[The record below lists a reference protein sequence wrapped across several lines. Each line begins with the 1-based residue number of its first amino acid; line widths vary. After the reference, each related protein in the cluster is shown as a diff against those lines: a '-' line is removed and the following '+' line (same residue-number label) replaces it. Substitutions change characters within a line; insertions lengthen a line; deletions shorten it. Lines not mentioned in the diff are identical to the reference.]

1 MSQACI
7 GGTTIERDVIKIEFP
22 EIIPT
27 PKDDPSYAFIAK
39 YVVGTRSFGSV
50 WVRLI
55 GEIGTNKRTIV
66 SGLEVDESGVYIA
79 GSFSSGALTN
89 LSYQS
94 CEFGERLP
102 ECEEGGIYYRKV
114 TGQCWLQEAYI
125 QAPNQ
130 VCANINTTVLARHIV
145 RTRDFKKYTD
155 AIRQGMFLASYNHK
169 GVLRWHREA
178 VGGNITVSAM
188 ALSTDKDIVLEKQT
202 ILNKG
207 AHERQSSVQQRNT
220 RVARRGR
227 FVYVAGN
234 VMQYFT
240 EWISQERDINDQPV
254 GRLIK
259 ELEYTN
265 FGQMKYPLSC
275 SQNKTLEY
283 RGQREFKK
291 FATGGKLVNVSATL
305 SIVGDYEA
313 GPVNTSCSGRI
324 TPLGSGSD
332 IYLVQFSADDG
343 EPQWLKRYG
352 QRDSWDYVTDI
363 DLNRRYSTV
372 YLTGSFVALTSGLQD
387 IFSMEAAGRADL
399 ISCPRWSTPRYNM
412 ATRVFEYA
420 HLSGNESTSSCRLSP
435 FAVSSPP
442 NSHSGFIME
451 VGEGN
456 TDSPGEKEWE
466 QFVREAALA
475 AAKKQAQLIEEMGPT
490 GDEQPIPIPWTG
502 PKKAASGGV
511 GGSSLPYSHC
521 LEPNERA
528 CNADGILWV
537 RTLHATQFEQ
547 YTAAVPQ
554 NPGRKVA
561 SGPDHI
567 LVGGTFEG
575 VTTENTK
582 IPYGLQTQGVD
593 DVGFFNQRLDI
604 VETFLV
610 ALAP

>member
-1 MSQACI
+1 LSQACI

-94 CEFGERLP
+94 CEFGGRLP

-220 RVARRGR
+220 RVARRGH

-234 VMQYFT
+234 VMQYFK

-305 SIVGDYEA
+305 WPPFLIFISLHEY
-313 GPVNTSCSGRI
+313 NI
-324 TPLGSGSD
+324 TDSSQEHAPL
-332 IYLVQFSADDG
+332 F
-343 EPQWLKRYG
+343 PQVAIAK
-352 QRDSWDYVTDI
+352 QE
-363 DLNRRYSTV
+363 NCK
-372 YLTGSFVALTSGLQD
+372 FVAHGSTGKGNDQALIYMFYESKMHLIDSILFLVLFLMVIALCLTRTV
-387 IFSMEAAGRADL
+387 I
-399 ISCPRWSTPRYNM
+399 NN
-412 ATRVFEYA
+412 
-420 HLSGNESTSSCRLSP
+420 H
-435 FAVSSPP
+435 
-442 NSHSGFIME
+442 
-451 VGEGN
+451 
-456 TDSPGEKEWE
+456 
-466 QFVREAALA
+466 
-475 AAKKQAQLIEEMGPT
+475 
-490 GDEQPIPIPWTG
+490 
-502 PKKAASGGV
+502 
-511 GGSSLPYSHC
+511 
-521 LEPNERA
+521 
-528 CNADGILWV
+528 
-537 RTLHATQFEQ
+537 RTL
-547 YTAAVPQ
+547 
-554 NPGRKVA
+554 
-561 SGPDHI
+561 
-567 LVGGTFEG
+567 
-575 VTTENTK
+575 
-582 IPYGLQTQGVD
+582 
-593 DVGFFNQRLDI
+593 
-604 VETFLV
+604 
-610 ALAP
+610 